1 MTAVIVAMHCLPLP
15 LLVVADGAVLWLLG
29 AAAGLSLIF
38 QLHQQ
43 RPAAAATRLEATTAN
58 GWLLYRGAKNGHRHG
73 HGHGHERG
81 HGDKVNLIEQMNL
94 GGCVLLLMGQGRRRF
109 RLVVRAGDQT
119 RDQWHRLRVLRAAQS
134 TQQRP
139 LSGNSS
145 GR

>member
-1 MTAVIVAMHCLPLP
+1 MTAAIVAMHCLPLP
-15 LLVVADGAVLWLLG
+15 LLLFADGAVLWLLG
-29 AAAGLSLIF
+29 ATAGLSLIF

-58 GWLLYRGAKNGHRHG
+58 GWLLYRGAKNGY
-73 HGHGHERG
+73 G

-94 GGCVLLLMGQGRRRF
+94 GGYVLLLMGQGRRRF

-119 RDQWHRLRVLRAAQS
+119 RDQWHRLRVLRAAQP
-134 TQQRP
+134 THQQP

>member
-15 LLVVADGAVLWLLG
+15 LLVVADGAVPWLLG
-29 AAAGLSLIF
+29 VTAGLSLIF

-58 GWLLYRGAKNGHRHG
+58 GWLLYRGAKHG
-73 HGHGHERG
+73 YG

-109 RLVVRAGDQT
+109 RLVVIADDQT
-119 RDQWHRLRVLRAAQS
+119 RDQWHRLRVLRAAQP

>member
-1 MTAVIVAMHCLPLP
+1 MTAAIVAMHCLPLP
-15 LLVVADGAVLWLLG
+15 LLVVADGTVPWLLG

-58 GWLLYRGAKNGHRHG
+58 GWLLYRGAKNE

-119 RDQWHRLRVLRAAQS
+119 RDQWHRLRVLRAAQP
-134 TQQRP
+134 T
-139 LSGNSS
+139 
-145 GR
+145 